1 MEGCEGWLG
10 VWNVRFSQT
19 IKWIFFSQNLG
30 TSTAASALSIYI
42 DTIFNK
48 DISNGLRHTNRI
60 QNFEKFQR
68 SKSFPFKKIWWRI
81 LSKGKTKK
89 SVLPFEILK

>member
-48 DISNGLRHTNRI
+48 DISNGLRHTMPI
-60 QNFEKFQR
+60 
-68 SKSFPFKKIWWRI
+68 SVPG
-81 LSKGKTKK
+81 LSPYPDFLAFGFA
-89 SVLPFEILK
+89 VLITCKNLNI